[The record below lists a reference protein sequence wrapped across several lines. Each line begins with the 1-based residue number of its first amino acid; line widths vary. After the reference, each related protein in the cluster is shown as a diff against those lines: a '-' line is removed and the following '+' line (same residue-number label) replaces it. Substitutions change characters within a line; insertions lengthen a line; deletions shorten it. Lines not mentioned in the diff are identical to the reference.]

1 MSVTFY
7 RDQLKSEQARAFYN
21 EMINS
26 ISRGNE
32 GGIFPLAFSNRAAAS
47 RDAFDALQ
55 ALRYDRPEFFFLS
68 RSSRTVLRGERL
80 VLMNEVLYTPEQIL
94 RIQTHL
100 NRELDRLVAG
110 TAHLPEWEREK
121 RIYERLIRRL
131 TYVDHSEDRVP
142 KDYDHNVV
150 GPLLQGSGVC
160 EGFSCL
166 LMLALR
172 KAGIPCIRVS
182 GHGKNEAHCWNMAW
196 IEGSPV
202 HLDITW
208 DSVND
213 RGDVGFFYFN
223 LTDEQITR
231 DHRITTRGLPQCLDP
246 SKGYHFRKDLV
257 FSSAR
262 DASRFF
268 RKAFLKK
275 DVAYSVRFSF
285 EGDTGASVKKAMRH
299 APVPGYRYR
308 YNDNQRTALV
318 WSG

>member
-7 RDQLKSEQARAFYN
+7 RDQLKNEQARAFYD
-21 EMINS
+21 EIHSS
-26 ISRGNE
+26 ISRGNV
-32 GGIFPLAFSNRAAAS
+32 GGIFPLTFTNRAAAS

-55 ALRYDRPEFFFLS
+55 SLRYDRPEYFFLGH
-68 RSSRTVLRGERL
+68 SSRTVLRGERI
-80 VLMNEVLYTPEQIL
+80 VLMNQVFYSPEQIG
-94 RIQTHL
+94 RIQAHL
-100 NRELDRLVAG
+100 NRELDRFTAG
-110 TAHLPEWEREK
+110 TAHLPEWEREM
-121 RIYERLIRRL
+121 RIYERLIRHL
-131 TYVDHSEDRVP
+131 TYVDHSEGRTP

-172 KAGIPCIRVS
+172 KTGIPCIRVS
-182 GHGKNEAHCWNMAW
+182 GYGKNEAHCWNMAW

-213 RGDVGFFYFN
+213 QGDVGFFYFN

-257 FSSAR
+257 FSSAGE
-262 DASRFF
+262 ASRFL
-268 RKAFLKK
+268 RKAFLNGGGP
-275 DVAYSVRFSF
+275 YSVRFSF

-299 APVPGYRYR
+299 APVLSYRYR
-308 YNDNQRTALV
+308 FNDSQRTALI